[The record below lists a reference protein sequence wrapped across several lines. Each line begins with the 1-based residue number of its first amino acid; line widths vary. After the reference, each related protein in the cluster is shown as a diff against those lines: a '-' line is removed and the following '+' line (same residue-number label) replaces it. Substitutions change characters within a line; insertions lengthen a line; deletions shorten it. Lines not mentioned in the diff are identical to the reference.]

1 MSEDVLSFPKSVIQ
15 LSFNMHLI
23 SYFVCPS
30 NTCCSFHPFSFLCS
44 FSHPLFTWP
53 IPTLPLRLS
62 PGVTSCRWAPS
73 SSKLGGVVLFCAFS
87 SFLSRTARVCFAL
100 CASVLPH
107 CPLDAPRGR
116 GSVLLVLDII
126 RSNKCLFKEWCVQH
140 LSSQCLS
147 HLTYR
152 VDIQWT
158 LNFLFHM

>member
-23 SYFVCPS
+23 SYFVCRS
-30 NTCCSFHPFSFLCS
+30 NTWCSFHPFSLLCS
-44 FSHPLFTWP
+44 FSHPLFTWL

-73 SSKLGGVVLFCAFS
+73 SSKLGGVVLFCPFS
-87 SFLSRTARVCFAL
+87 SFLSCTARVCFAL
-100 CASVLPH
+100 CASVLPQY
-107 CPLDAPRGR
+107 PLDAPRGR

-126 RSNKCLFKEWCVQH
+126 RSSKCLFKECYVQH

-152 VDIQWT
+152 VDIQ
-158 LNFLFHM
+158 